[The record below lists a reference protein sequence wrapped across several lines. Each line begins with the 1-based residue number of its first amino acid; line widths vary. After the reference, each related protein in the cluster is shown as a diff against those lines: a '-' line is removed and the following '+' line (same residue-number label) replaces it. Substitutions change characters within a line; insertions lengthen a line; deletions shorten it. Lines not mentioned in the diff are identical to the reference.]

1 MAAFGVQRALAE
13 ESVHNV
19 VEAIE
24 HAEHESGGLPQ
35 FDPSSFSS
43 QIFWLAVV
51 FAALYFIFARKSLPA
66 ISNAIETRDQ
76 KIQGDRNL
84 AEQMKN
90 EAVAVLE
97 GYEKS
102 LENARAESARISGET
117 AQSVK
122 TRAEEALSA
131 FQQKAEAKMA
141 AMETSLNDSKHQA
154 MDEMNT
160 IAAEVASAA
169 AEKIVGISTDLNQAK
184 TVVKSLNKMS
194 KAA

>member
-1 MAAFGVQRALAE
+1 
-13 ESVHNV
+13 
-19 VEAIE
+19 
-24 HAEHESGGLPQ
+24 
-35 FDPSSFSS
+35 
-43 QIFWLAVV
+43 
-51 FAALYFIFARKSLPA
+51 LYFIFARKSLPA

-90 EAVAVLE
+90 ESVAVLE

-102 LENARAESARISGET
+102 LGNARAESARISGET

-131 FQQKAEAKMA
+131 FQQKAEAKMT